1 MTIPKFLGNK
11 RKWVFGLIV
20 LGLVILF
27 VCILAIH
34 RHNTRDSSTTL
45 LRHAQRLMPIAIPDP
60 GPPQE
65 DYLWPSPNEIVVY
78 STQNDTPV
86 RAYLLRQ
93 KRVLQ
98 LNATSPEAL
107 NFANYMNLK
116 HRTQFRAE
124 MPVLEWSI
132 LNYIKYS
139 KSSAIPSGYFSFADM
154 YYPVLLC
161 VSNGNQT
168 LSPTQVIRK
177 PQGVFRVVFGSAKD
191 HCVLQ
196 LTDVMPR
203 LPVPPNHRLHKCYS
217 LPNGSLYLTSTDR
230 VYEETHKFNLP
241 RFFKRWLQRLGI
253 KTDTD
258 IIHFET
264 VYTLWYARTGSNRLQ
279 NLGCIVSDSGTVRM
293 SYSISAED
301 FPHGVV
307 PADGSNLCFGYNTE
321 PIYLLP
327 SPDGK
332 AVCFVYK
339 KWLYYLP
346 LPSKM

>member
-1 MTIPKFLGNK
+1 MTFPKFPGNK
-11 RKWVFGLIV
+11 RTWVFGLIA
-20 LGLVILF
+20 LGLVIPF
-27 VCILAIH
+27 VCILVV
-34 RHNTRDSSTTL
+34 RQHNTQDGSNTL
-45 LRHAQRLMPIAIPDP
+45 LLHAQRLMPIAIPDP
-60 GPPQE
+60 GLPQE
-65 DYLWPSPNEIVVY
+65 AYLWFSPNEIVVY
-78 STQNDTPV
+78 NIQNDTPV

-107 NFANYMNLK
+107 DFANYMNLK
-116 HRTQFRAE
+116 NRTQYRAE

-139 KSSAIPSGYFSFADM
+139 KSSAIRSGYFSLAGV
-154 YYPVLLC
+154 YYPVLLH

-177 PQGVFRVVFGSAKD
+177 PQGVFQVVFGSAKD

-203 LPVPPNHRLHKCYS
+203 LPVPPNQELHKCYP

-241 RFFKRWLQRLGI
+241 RFFKRWLRRLGI

-258 IIHFET
+258 IIHFAT
-264 VYTLWYARTGSNRLQ
+264 VYTLWYSQTGSNRLQ
-279 NLGCIVSDSGTVRM
+279 NLGCIVSDSGTVIM

-307 PADGSNLCFGYNTE
+307 PADGSNLCFGYITE

-332 AVCFVYK
+332 AVCFVHK